1 MKNILIFA
9 FFALSLTLVSCNGY
23 NRVVKSDNYDEKF
36 QMANELYDKGE
47 ELRAVTLYEQVYQRI
62 PKSGEGEVSYFRIG
76 KAYFINSD
84 YVMAEYY
91 MGQFA
96 QRFPISPKAEEAM
109 FLSALCSVEKSPE
122 YSLDQ
127 TETEIAINNLQ
138 QFIDRYPE
146 TALLDTCN
154 LIIDKMRTKLT
165 YKDYTIVK
173 MYAKTEQYHAA
184 VSSGLTFI
192 NDYPKSEYL
201 EEIHYILVKNSFL
214 LSKNSVESKKME
226 RIEDTF
232 ERYRT
237 FVEQFPESDYQ
248 SSLAGYMDIL
258 NKEKDQLTIS
268 KK

>member
-1 MKNILIFA
+1 MKISFIISSALIA
-9 FFALSLTLVSCNGY
+9 ITLVSCNGY

-36 QMANELYDKGE
+36 QMANELYDRGE
-47 ELRAVTLYEQVYQRI
+47 ELRSVTLYEQVYQRI

-76 KAYFINSD
+76 KAYFIHKD

-96 QRFPISPKAEEAM
+96 QRFSFSPKAEEAM

-127 TETEIAINNLQ
+127 TETELAINNLQ

-146 TALLDTCN
+146 TVLLDTCN
-154 LIIDKMRTKLT
+154 MIIDQMRTKLT

-184 VSSGLTFI
+184 VSSALTFI
-192 NDYPKSEYL
+192 SDYPKSEYL
-201 EEIHYILVKNSFL
+201 EEIHFILVKNSFL
-214 LSKNSVESKKME
+214 LSKNSIDSKKIE
-226 RIEDTF
+226 RIEQTF

-237 FVEQFPESDYQ
+237 FVELFPESDYRN
-248 SSLAGYMDIL
+248 SLAGFMDVL
-258 NKEKDQLTIS
+258 NKEKDQLTSS

>member
-1 MKNILIFA
+1 MKNSLIFR
-9 FFALSLTLVSCNGY
+9 FFIVSLVLVSCSGY
-23 NRVVKSDNYDEKF
+23 NRVVKSDNYDDKF
-36 QMANELYDKGE
+36 KMANELFDKGE
-47 ELRAVTLYEQVYQRI
+47 ELRSVTLYEQVYQRI

-76 KAYFINSD
+76 KAYFIHED

-91 MGQFA
+91 MGQFS
-96 QRFPISPKAEEAM
+96 QRFPMSPKAEESM
-109 FLSALCSVEKSPE
+109 FLSAMCSVEKSPE

-146 TALLDTCN
+146 TELLDTCN
-154 LIIDKMRTKLT
+154 IIIDKMRGKLT

-173 MYAKTEQYHAA
+173 MYSKTEQFHAA

-192 NDYPKSEYL
+192 QDYPKSEYL
-201 EEIHYILVKNSFL
+201 EEIYYILVKNSYS
-214 LSKNSVESKKME
+214 LSKNSIESKKME

-237 FVEQFPESDYQ
+237 FVELFPESKYR
-248 SSLAGYMDIL
+248 SSLAGYVDVL
-258 NKEKDQLTIS
+258 SKEKDQLTIS
-268 KK
+268 NK